1 MKTIKKYFQEGEG
14 FTLIELLVVIAI
26 IGVLASVVLAS
37 VNTARAKSRD
47 ARRKAD
53 LNQLRLALEL
63 YYDTNGAYPP
73 SAPGPSWYSSESPQC
88 CTATNNGGNWIP
100 GLAPTYIPVLPR
112 DPLPGTGRPQPTC
125 GAWNSSYLYVSNGQG
140 YTLLSHCSPEG
151 AWTSSDGFY
160 DPARPTWSWR
170 VCVSLCT

>member
-1 MKTIKKYFQEGEG
+1 MKKIRKNLSFG

-73 SAPGPSWYSSESPQC
+73 SAAGPNWYSSEPGDNAS
-88 CTATNNGGNWIP
+88 NNGGDWIP
-100 GLAPTYIPVLPR
+100 GLTPTYIPSLPR
-112 DPLPGTGRPQPTC
+112 DPLGGAGRPSALCITWRS
-125 GAWNSSYLYVSNGQG
+125 AYLYVSNGQG
-140 YTLLSHCSPEG
+140 YTLLSHCAPEVP
-151 AWTSSDGFY
+151 WTSSDSFF
-160 DPARPTWSWR
+160 DPSRPTHAWR
-170 VCVSLCT
+170 TCVNFCT